1 MNVPQ
6 DWLLAMGRDTMIKIF
21 PQVGTSPGPGLR
33 HRADSCSQNC
43 LGPANSRTAFIPP
56 CLFASLKDFSFCLN
70 SI

>member
-33 HRADSCSQNC
+33 HRADQVKSCWMKPTWGLC
-43 LGPANSRTAFIPP
+43 
-56 CLFASLKDFSFCLN
+56 
-70 SI
+70 